1 MGRKEQGPWPRG
13 LSLPADQNHPWPR
26 PLRPGDPKL
35 LPCPPTPVRLRKKRW
50 EDTFVLPGPEKL
62 STQLLPAGL
71 EPSGHFRWL
80 RLLWAPA
87 HLPTTGFL
95 PGLLRGTE
103 SDQGRNRSRAPETGL
118 RFRLRTVT
126 LWARALPLSR
136 GWAGTEAHHPPLM
149 GPGQGPAGCRGQS
162 PHRQLCAQLTHPAC
176 LSSPPGLLT

>member
-1 MGRKEQGPWPRG
+1 MAWERNAVPF
-13 LSLPADQNHPWPR
+13 
-26 PLRPGDPKL
+26 PKL
-35 LPCPPTPVRLRKKRW
+35 HGAFWGRTAKWGERSRDHGLWRCPCLQTRTITGLETPNYCPAHPHPSGSVRRGGRTHSSFL
-50 EDTFVLPGPEKL
+50 GPEKL

-103 SDQGRNRSRAPETGL
+103 SDQGRNRSRTLETGL
-118 RFRLRTVT
+118 RFRFRTVT

-136 GWAGTEAHHPPLM
+136 GWAGTKAHHPPLM
-149 GPGQGPAGCRGQS
+149 GPGQGPAGC
-162 PHRQLCAQLTHPAC
+162 
-176 LSSPPGLLT
+176 